1 MKKKLLVLSASAVLA
16 SHFLVGGEASA
27 IVSGEKNPYTSKALS
42 IMEKSS
48 TSSVTTEQ
56 YKKSLEEKFYTLF
69 LNRLLNA
76 LRIV

>member
-42 IMEKSS
+42 ITEKSS
-48 TSSVTTEQ
+48 TSSYTSEQ
-56 YKKSLEEKFYTLF
+56 YKHTKISCEEIYDDRF
-69 LNRLLNA
+69 LHSYFL
-76 LRIV
+76 

>member
-42 IMEKSS
+42 IMEK
-48 TSSVTTEQ
+48 VVRHQ
-56 YKKSLEEKFYTLF
+56 SLQNNIK
-69 LNRLLNA
+69 RA
-76 LRIV
+76 

>member
-42 IMEKSS
+42 ITEKSS
-48 TSSVTTEQ
+48 TSS
-56 YKKSLEEKFYTLF
+56 
-69 LNRLLNA
+69 
-76 LRIV
+76 